1 MLSQKNKAGQ
11 DGSHALSDSKVNEEV
26 ISSLPVAPIWRSGQV
41 SIEIFYHSF

>member
-26 ISSLPVAPIWRSGQV
+26 LSSLPVAPIWRSGQV